1 MIKFKMRLLLNRC
14 SCIVSC
20 GQKFEDQEL
29 LDLKPLP
36 APKLVPTPDGLPN
49 ELFGDIAM
57 VTEFV
62 SCYSG
67 LLMPKD
73 DFPIYTGRYFVYI
86 LN

>member
-1 MIKFKMRLLLNRC
+1 M
-14 SCIVSC
+14 S
-20 GQKFEDQEL
+20 
-29 LDLKPLP
+29 DLKSLP
-36 APKLVPTPDGLPN
+36 VPKLVPTPEGLPN

-73 DFPIYTGRYFVYI
+73 DYPIYTGLILVYVLSYI
-86 LN
+86 YSPVHVNN

>member
-1 MIKFKMRLLLNRC
+1 ME
-14 SCIVSC
+14 
-20 GQKFEDQEL
+20 QKFEDQEL
-29 LDLKPLP
+29 SDLKPLP
-36 APKLVPTPDGLPN
+36 VPKLVPTPEGLPN

-73 DFPIYTGRYFVYI
+73 DYPIYTGLILFLFSKDFKLTSTVYHKFCGC
-86 LN
+86 

>member
-1 MIKFKMRLLLNRC
+1 M
-14 SCIVSC
+14 
-20 GQKFEDQEL
+20 
-29 LDLKPLP
+29 KPLP

-73 DFPIYTGRYFVYI
+73 DFPIYTGRYFE
-86 LN
+86 LNVCFRMQKRLKFN

>member
-1 MIKFKMRLLLNRC
+1 MYEWQFKLNMF
-14 SCIVSC
+14 IFLK
-20 GQKFEDQEL
+20 QKFEDQEL
-29 LDLKPLP
+29 SDLKSLP
-36 APKLVPTPDGLPN
+36 VPKLVPTPEGLPN

-73 DFPIYTGRYFVYI
+73 DYPIYTGLI
-86 LN
+86 

>member
-1 MIKFKMRLLLNRC
+1 M
-14 SCIVSC
+14 S
-20 GQKFEDQEL
+20 
-29 LDLKPLP
+29 DLKSLP
-36 APKLVPTPDGLPN
+36 VPKLVPTPEGLPN

-73 DFPIYTGRYFVYI
+73 DYPIYTGLI
-86 LN
+86 